1 MIALVFLNI
10 ALAIG
15 WVFLAGNFTPLSFLA
30 GLVFGFLITSVYAS
44 SRGTRDFGYGLRLW
58 RLIRFGGYFLKI
70 LFKANWQIA
79 YEAATPKLHMTPRIL
94 RYPVGH
100 MSDAEKTTLANAIT
114 LTPGTLV
121 VDITENGEYIYVH
134 CMYAAD
140 KESALRELDELATN
154 LHKGV
159 FS

>member
-1 MIALVFLNI
+1 MTALVFLNI

-15 WVFLAGNFTPLSFLA
+15 WVFLAGNFTPVSFLA
-30 GLVFGFLITSVYAS
+30 GLVFGFLITSIYAS
-44 SRGTRDFGYGLRLW
+44 ARGTRGYGLRLW
-58 RLIRFGGYFLKI
+58 RLVRFGLYFLKI
-70 LFKANWQIA
+70 LIKANWQIA

-94 RYPVGH
+94 RYPVAE
-100 MSDAEKTTLANAIT
+100 MSDAEKTTLSNAIT

-121 VDITENGEYIYVH
+121 VDIADNGEYIYVH

-140 KESALRELDELATN
+140 RDSAIRELKELATN
-154 LHKGV
+154 LHQGV